1 MDRSGWT
8 YITIAAIAEAFFVS
22 QYFLNPRV
30 NAAGLVLLS
39 LSALLV
45 LALAFWR
52 SLDNFSRGA
61 IVIAALLWAFM
72 VWGGVH
78 NPQEND
84 RNVAISS
91 VLPLTLIGTVLLVWF
106 LQRGET

>member
-1 MDRSGWT
+1 MDRSGWI
-8 YITIAAIAEAFFVS
+8 YLGIALAAELFFVS

-30 NAAGLVLLS
+30 NIVGLILFTIS
-39 LSALLV
+39 SALV
-45 LALAFWR
+45 AGLAFWR
-52 SLDNFSRGA
+52 SLDNFSGGA

-84 RNVAISS
+84 RNVAVSA
-91 VLPLTLIGTVLLVWF
+91 VLPVTIIVTVVVVWF